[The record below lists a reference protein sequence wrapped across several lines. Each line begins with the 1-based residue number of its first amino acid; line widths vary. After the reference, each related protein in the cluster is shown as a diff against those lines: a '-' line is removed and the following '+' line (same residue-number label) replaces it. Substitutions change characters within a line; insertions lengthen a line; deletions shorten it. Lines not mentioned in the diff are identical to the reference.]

1 MIRTADSD
9 SLIWSEYSEEFPGI
23 QSEEGSVRSKRKAWG
38 LVILSWLCMVIAP
51 ILFAIV
57 SMFLLLVIGLSEDI
71 SWGITG
77 VMIYML
83 MFFIL
88 IAFLYIEGKLG
99 SLWKLFELPP
109 KKKAIALILIVSVV
123 DFLLVVAYT
132 IGYDFILGPPEQ
144 IELFFDPDSANNSL
158 ILALLFAS
166 MSIGAPLV
174 EEMFFRGYILDSLR
188 VIHSDAVS
196 IISSGLLFG
205 LMHNPFFLF
214 IGDFY
219 TIGSASIGGFL
230 YAWLRIQTGSLW
242 PSIVCHFLWNTAIF
256 VLMFA

>member
-1 MIRTADSD
+1 MVRAADSD
-9 SLIWSEYSEEFPGI
+9 SLIWSEYSEEFPAM
-23 QSEEGSVRSKRKAWG
+23 QSEEGSVRSKGKAWG

-57 SMFLLLVIGLSEDI
+57 SMFLLLVIGLSEDM

-109 KKKAIALILIVSVV
+109 KKKALALIIIVSVV
-123 DFLLVVAYT
+123 DFLLVVVYT
-132 IGYDFILGPPEQ
+132 IGYDFILGPPEE
-144 IELFFDPDSANNSL
+144 IELFFDPDSANNPL
-158 ILALLFAS
+158 ILALLFTT

-188 VIHSDAVS
+188 TIHSDAVS

-205 LMHNPFFLF
+205 LMHNPFFLY

-219 TIGSASIGGFL
+219 AIGSASIGGFL

-242 PSIVCHFLWNTAIF
+242 PSIACHFLWNTTIF

>member
-1 MIRTADSD
+1 
-9 SLIWSEYSEEFPGI
+9 
-23 QSEEGSVRSKRKAWG
+23 
-38 LVILSWLCMVIAP
+38 MVIAP
-51 ILFAIV
+51 LIFSIGTMV
-57 SMFLLLVIGLSEDI
+57 VLLVIGLSVDM
-71 SWGITG
+71 SRGITG

-88 IAFLYIEGKLG
+88 IAFLYIEGKFG
-99 SLWKLFELPP
+99 SFWKLLDVPP
-109 KKKAIALILIVSVV
+109 LKKSLVLVIVVSVV
-123 DFLLVVAYT
+123 DLLLFIVYT
-132 IGYDFILGPPEQ
+132 IGYNFIAGLPEGV
-144 IELFFDPDSANNSL
+144 ELFYDPGSANNPL
-158 ILALLFAS
+158 ILVLLFTS

-219 TIGSASIGGFL
+219 TIGLASIGGFL

-242 PSIVCHFLWNTAIF
+242 TSIACHLLWNTTIF